1 MCCAAALLLQLA
13 QLATSQDQ
21 VGAGPVSTAT
31 PPEQAQL
38 SRAIDALGTPDAIRS
53 ARFLHVEHIGT
64 TFAGEQ
70 ARSPNETV
78 AEAGRVYR
86 WYFDRVG
93 KRALRDAEQLFP
105 GGIRF
110 WTRAAVS
117 SNGAWSIDVAK
128 WRDGSD
134 LQITPPAGA
143 TAALAQFERFLPHL
157 MLAQALQPDAAL
169 APGVNGGFR
178 YKDTAGNLIEVTL
191 DPTTRL
197 PLRAS
202 QIVDGKPSAEI
213 VYSNY
218 KRRHGLMMPGRVQIY
233 QAGTLREDLTLKS
246 TRVGEVAGTQF
257 SAPND
262 YSAPPPAGEPSAREF
277 APGMFLFENMP
288 GNYHS
293 MAIDQGDHLVLLEA
307 PLSPAYAEA
316 QKNILAKLR
325 PGIPVSHVL
334 VTHHHG
340 DHTGGLKFWAEA
352 GATIVAAKGAGVA
365 LQRQL
370 KARGL
375 VAPLKLEEV
384 EGRRSFGVGVHRI
397 DAYAFAS
404 SHAASHLL
412 MHMPAP
418 KILFHGD
425 MFYLPARGPVPA
437 AFPIVRDLVGQMQ
450 ALDLDV
456 SSLVGVHGRVG
467 TMDDLRLSMRRG
479 GYGWR

>member
-1 MCCAAALLLQLA
+1 
-13 QLATSQDQ
+13 
-21 VGAGPVSTAT
+21 
-31 PPEQAQL
+31 
-38 SRAIDALGTPDAIRS
+38 
-53 ARFLHVEHIGT
+53 
-64 TFAGEQ
+64 
-70 ARSPNETV
+70 
-78 AEAGRVYR
+78 
-86 WYFDRVG
+86 
-93 KRALRDAEQLFP
+93 
-105 GGIRF
+105 
-110 WTRAAVS
+110 
-117 SNGAWSIDVAK
+117 
-128 WRDGSD
+128 
-134 LQITPPAGA
+134 
-143 TAALAQFERFLPHL
+143 

-178 YKDTAGNLIEVTL
+178 YKDAADNLIEVTL

-202 QIVDGKPSAEI
+202 QIVDGRPSAEI
-213 VYSNY
+213 AYSNY

-246 TRVGEVAGTQF
+246 TRIGEVAESKF
-257 SAPND
+257 SAPSG
-262 YSAPPPAGEPSAREF
+262 YSAPPPAGEPSAREL

-375 VAPLKLEEV
+375 VAPAEAGGG
-384 EGRRSFGVGVHRI
+384 GRPPQLRSRRAPDRRLRLCQQSRRI
-397 DAYAFAS
+397 APPDAYARAEDPLS
-404 SHAASHLL
+404 RRHV
-412 MHMPAP
+412 
-418 KILFHGD
+418 
-425 MFYLPARGPVPA
+425 LPAGEGPGA
-437 AFPIVRDLVGQMQ
+437 SRFPDRAGP
-450 ALDLDV
+450 
-456 SSLVGVHGRVG
+456 GRPYAG
-467 TMDDLRLSMRRG
+467 IGSGREQLGRCARPRRN
-479 GYGWR
+479 YG